1 MLSMSILIWAISPN
15 HTKVRICSEP
25 SRRNSEYFHRRA
37 VVQKQVFLGEKRVSN
52 RIILPG
58 TCWNKNDNFR
68 IFTLNHIF
76 PRGDQR
82 WKIFLEP
89 IQLCP
94 WLLLFAEKRS
104 ILKSEQGGPTL
115 SAEKK
120 SGLKTM
126 TADRG
131 TRGNPWNVVF

>member
-1 MLSMSILIWAISPN
+1 MSDLIWAISPN
-15 HTKVRICSEP
+15 HTKVRSCSET
-25 SRRNSEYFHRRA
+25 SRRNSEYFRRHA
-37 VVQKQVFLGEKRVSN
+37 VFLGEKRVSN

-82 WKIFLEP
+82 WKIFWEP
-89 IQLCP
+89 IQLCFDQCP

-104 ILKSEQGGPTL
+104 ILKSEQGGRTL
-115 SAEKK
+115 SAEKR
-120 SGLKTM
+120 SRLKTM
-126 TADRG
+126 TAERG
-131 TRGNPWNVVF
+131 TRGNRWKVVF

>member
-1 MLSMSILIWAISPN
+1 MNIFAGALLFKS
-15 HTKVRICSEP
+15 K
-25 SRRNSEYFHRRA
+25 F
-37 VVQKQVFLGEKRVSN
+37 FLGEKRVSN
-52 RIILPG
+52 HIILPG

-68 IFTLNHIF
+68 IFTLNQIF

-104 ILKSEQGGPTL
+104 ILKSEQGGRTL

-120 SGLKTM
+120 SPGKINVWPG
-126 TADRG
+126 AASKF
-131 TRGNPWNVVF
+131 TRQEYEYYTL